1 MISSSC
7 KRLRENITQ
16 KDDGHYEMPLPFKHE
31 RPKLP
36 NNKIC
41 AKHRLNC
48 LQKRL
53 KKNEAYYKDYV
64 NFMNNIISRG
74 DAEKVPEE
82 EIDNSPAWFIPHH
95 GVYHPQKPG
104 KIRVVFDCSA
114 KFQETSLNDHLLTGP
129 DLTNMLVGVLCR
141 FRKGSIAVMCDVERM
156 FHQFHVKKEDQD
168 YLRFLWW
175 EYGNL
180 KTTPSTYR
188 MKSTIILPP
197 PGQFIKEDLYLQK
210 RWRRVRWKKEYLLS
224 LQPRQK

>member
-1 MISSSC
+1 MTTA
-7 KRLRENITQ
+7 RLGIFHTMEFIIR
-16 KDDGHYEMPLPFKHE
+16 
-31 RPKLP
+31 
-36 NNKIC
+36 
-41 AKHRLNC
+41 
-48 LQKRL
+48 
-53 KKNEAYYKDYV
+53 KKT
-64 NFMNNIISRG
+64 
-74 DAEKVPEE
+74 
-82 EIDNSPAWFIPHH
+82 
-95 GVYHPQKPG
+95 G
-104 KIRVVFDCSA
+104 KTRVVFDWSA

-180 KTTPSTYR
+180 KKTTPSTYR
-188 MKSTIILPP
+188 MSTIILPP
-197 PGQFIKEDLYLQK
+197 PGQFIKEDLQK